1 MPKKHEIGIL
11 RAVGARGSDVFGI
24 FFQRKS
30 MIIALINWVIST
42 LFVFLS
48 VAGINYFFRTE
59 FNLAITVLVFGVL
72 QMLLILAVSALTAFI
87 ASVIPVTK
95 ISRKKSRSTPSASA
109 DGRKKQTGRFRPVCF
124 FFRLFCA
131 AHIQIDAV
139 SAVRRVMHDAGAD
152 IVDVRNGFVRP
163 GRASR

>member
-1 MPKKHEIGIL
+1 MKSASCAPSAHG
-11 RAVGARGSDVFGI
+11 GSDVFGI
-24 FFQRKS
+24 FFNES

-95 ISRKKSRSTPSASA
+95 ISRKKP
-109 DGRKKQTGRFRPVCF
+109 
-124 FFRLFCA
+124 
-131 AHIQIDAV
+131 IDAI
-139 SAVRRVMHDAGAD
+139 RKR
-152 IVDVRNGFVRP
+152 
-163 GRASR
+163 